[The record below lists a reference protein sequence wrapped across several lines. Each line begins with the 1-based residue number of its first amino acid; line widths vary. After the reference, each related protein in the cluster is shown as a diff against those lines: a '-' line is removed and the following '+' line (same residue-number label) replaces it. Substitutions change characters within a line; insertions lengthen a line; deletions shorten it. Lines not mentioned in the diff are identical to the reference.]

1 MHPLPQ
7 WVQKQTSAL
16 ALGSSAPL
24 WRVPNQSSAG
34 GGGGV
39 SAPWELCPG
48 LYDCLVSLVSPLPK
62 WDSLTGDIIL
72 RSFTAALV
80 LLLCSWLS
88 VGQPKYAS

>member
-1 MHPLPQ
+1 MGAEADIC
-7 WVQKQTSAL
+7 S
-16 ALGSSAPL
+16 GSWQL
-24 WRVPNQSSAG
+24 SSTLEG
-34 GGGGV
+34 TKSEQCCGGGV
-39 SAPWELCPG
+39 SAPWELCSG

-62 WDSLTGDIIL
+62 CDSLTGHIIL

>member
-1 MHPLPQ
+1 MGAEADIC
-7 WVQKQTSAL
+7 S
-16 ALGSSAPL
+16 GSWQL
-24 WRVPNQSSAG
+24 SSTLEG
-34 GGGGV
+34 TKSEQCWGGGGV